1 MDIIELETKRREAL
15 GKEVRFLR
23 RQGVTPVNLFGHG
36 LESISLQ
43 CDTSKLTKTLSKA
56 GQTRLIN
63 LKIGG
68 ERKRHSVVIRGVQRE
83 PLRGGLLHVD
93 FLEVSMTERVKMDV
107 PLVITGEA
115 PISKSKD
122 YMITQELN
130 TLAVECLPAAI
141 PENLEVDISSL
152 TEPEQVLRVKDI
164 EVGED
169 VTVQDDDEVVVIRIT
184 HLQAAKIEEEAEA
197 EEEVTEAAEA
207 GEEEPAEE

>member
-43 CDTSKLTKTLSKA
+43 CDTSKLTQTLSKA

-68 ERKRHSVVIRGVQRE
+68 EKKRHSVVIRGVQRE

-130 TLAVECLPAAI
+130 TLAVECLPADI

-184 HLQAAKIEEEAEA
+184 HLQAAKIEEEAEV

>member
-1 MDIIELETKRREAL
+1 MDTIEMETTRREVL

-43 CDTSKLTKTLSKA
+43 CDTAKLTQTLSKA

-63 LKIGG
+63 LKIGS
-68 ERKRHSVVIRGVQRE
+68 EKKRHSVVIRGVQRE

-115 PISKSKD
+115 PIFKSKD
-122 YMITQELN
+122 YMMTQELN
-130 TLAVECLPAAI
+130 TLAVECLPADI
-141 PENLEVDISSL
+141 PENLELDISSL
-152 TEPEQVLRVKDI
+152 AEPEQVLRVKDI
-164 EVGED
+164 KVGED
-169 VTVQDDDEVVVIRIT
+169 VTVHDDAETVVIRIM
-184 HLQAAKIEEEAEA
+184 HLQAAKIEEAEV
-197 EEEVTEAAEA
+197 EGEVTEAAEA
-207 GEEEPAEE
+207 GEGGSADE

>member
-1 MDIIELETKRREAL
+1 MDTIELETKRREVL

-43 CDTSKLTKTLSKA
+43 CDTAKLIQTLSKA

-83 PLRGGLLHVD
+83 PLRDGLLHVD

-115 PISKSKD
+115 PIARSKD

-130 TLAVECLPAAI
+130 TLAVECLPADI

-152 TEPEQVLRVKDI
+152 TEPEQVLQVKDI

-169 VTVQDDDEVVVIRIT
+169 VTVQDDGEVVVIRIT
-184 HLQAAKIEEEAEA
+184 HLQAAKIEEAAEV

-207 GEEEPAEE
+207 GEGESEEE

>member
-1 MDIIELETKRREAL
+1 MDTIELETKRREVL

-43 CDTSKLTKTLSKA
+43 CDTSKLTQTLSRA
-56 GQTRLIN
+56 GQTKLIN
-63 LKIGG
+63 LKIGS

-115 PISKSKD
+115 PIFKSKD
-122 YMITQELN
+122 YMMTQELN
-130 TLAVECLPAAI
+130 TLAVECLPADI
-141 PENLEVDISSL
+141 PENLELDISSL
-152 TEPEQVLRVKDI
+152 TEPDQVLRVKDI
-164 EVGED
+164 KVGKD
-169 VTVQDDDEVVVIRIT
+169 VAVQDDDEVVVIRIM
-184 HLQAAKIEEEAEA
+184 HLQEAKIEEAEA

-207 GEEEPAEE
+207 GGGESADE